1 LTDFCLWGSL
11 FFQADFIP
19 ALTTDNKGSDMQNMN
34 QLMKQAQKMQQEM
47 LRSQQELESKVFAI
61 TTGGGVV
68 KLEMTGKYEVRSLT
82 IDPEAVSP
90 DDVEMLQDL
99 ILAALKEAHAQ
110 VAMASEEIMGKVT
123 GGMKIPGLM

>member
-1 LTDFCLWGSL
+1 
-11 FFQADFIP
+11 
-19 ALTTDNKGSDMQNMN
+19 MQNMN

-47 LRSQQELESKVFAI
+47 LRSQQELESKLFEASA
-61 TTGGGVV
+61 GGGMVR
-68 KLEMTGKYEVRSLT
+68 LEMTGKFEVKSLT

-99 ILAALKEAHAQ
+99 ILAALEEAHSK
-110 VAMASEEIMGKVT
+110 VAEATEEIMGKVT